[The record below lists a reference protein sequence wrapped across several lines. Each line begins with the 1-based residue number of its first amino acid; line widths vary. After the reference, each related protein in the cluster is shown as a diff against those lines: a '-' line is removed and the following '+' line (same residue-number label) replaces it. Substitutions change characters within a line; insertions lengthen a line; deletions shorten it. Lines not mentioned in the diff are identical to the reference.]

1 MIQSL
6 TSALVAVGPSANLSA
21 PQVRELHEAHRS
33 MVLRHFLA
41 LPPEDRH
48 LRFGSPT
55 SDAVITRYVE
65 HLHFDRDALF
75 GVFNDA
81 LDLVGIAHLAYL
93 PATDGKNRAAEFG
106 VSVLPS
112 ERHRGL
118 GAALLKRAAIHAR
131 NTQLNTLFVHCLANN
146 KAMMHLAQ
154 KLGMQV
160 EFSYGDADAYLTLP
174 PASVQSILSEA
185 TQEHIADLDYALKAN
200 LKQSNELWHWLYGI
214 PNRT

>member
-1 MIQSL
+1 MTQPL
-6 TSALVAVGPSANLSA
+6 TRAPEAAGPSAYLSA
-21 PQVRELHEAHRS
+21 PQVRELHEGHRDGI
-33 MVLRHFLA
+33 LTHFLS

-55 SDAVITRYVE
+55 SDAVIARYVE
-65 HLHFDRDALF
+65 QLDFDRDALF
-75 GVFNDA
+75 GIFNDA
-81 LDLVGIAHLAYL
+81 LELSGIAHLAYL
-93 PATDGKNRAAEFG
+93 PVTDEKIRAAEFG
-106 VSVLPS
+106 VSVLPG

-154 KLGMQV
+154 KIGMQV

-174 PASVQSILSEA
+174 PANVQSILNEA

-200 LKQSNELWHWLYGI
+200 LKQSNEIWQWFYGI